1 MTADTPYPSF
11 ATPAEWNA
19 WLAANAG
26 LTEVWVL
33 FHRKSSGIPSIT
45 WEQAVIEALAH
56 GWIDGIKKT
65 ASDTTWIQRFTPRK
79 RGSIWSL
86 KNTQHIE
93 KLMAEGRMTPA
104 GMAQVDIA
112 RANGAWDAAYSVNK
126 NAAFPPDFLAAVA
139 GDPAATAGFARL
151 NSRNR
156 TAMQFRLT
164 TAKRLDTRAKRMA
177 EYLDL
182 LRAGKD
188 LI

>member
-1 MTADTPYPSF
+1 MTEAAYPSF

-26 LTEVWVL
+26 VAEVWVL
-33 FHRKSSGIPSIT
+33 FHRKSSGVPSIT

-65 ASDTTWIQRFTPRK
+65 ASDTTWIQRFTPRR

-93 KLMAEGRMTPA
+93 KLIADGRMTAA
-104 GMAQVDIA
+104 GMAQVEIA
-112 RANGAWDAAYSVNK
+112 RANGRWDAAYTVSAK
-126 NAAFPPDFLAAVA
+126 AEFPADFLAAVA
-139 GDPAATAGFARL
+139 GDPAAAANFAQL
-151 NSRNR
+151 NARNR

-164 TAKRLDTRAKRMA
+164 TAKRPETRAKRMA

-182 LRAGKD
+182 LRAGKN